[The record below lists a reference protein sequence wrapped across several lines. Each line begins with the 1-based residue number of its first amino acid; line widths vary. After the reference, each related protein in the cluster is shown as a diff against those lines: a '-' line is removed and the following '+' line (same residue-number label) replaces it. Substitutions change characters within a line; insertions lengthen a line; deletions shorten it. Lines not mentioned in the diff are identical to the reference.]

1 MARQRPTIWRSTP
14 SLFRAV
20 LGALP
25 AGETVTSPRVI
36 VLCGEPATGADLEL
50 FRDHCGQDC
59 QLVNCFGTTE
69 SATATLEFFDHRTRP
84 QPGIL
89 PAGYAVDD
97 MEVVLEDDAGQ
108 LFAGPGEG
116 EIVVRSRYLA
126 HGYAGDPYLTAR
138 AFQCDP
144 NESGVRLYRTG
155 DLGLRRDDGGLTVL
169 GRRSWQVSIGDQT
182 IEFAGIE
189 AALRA
194 LPEI

>member
-1 MARQRPTIWRSTP
+1 
-14 SLFRAV
+14 
-20 LGALP
+20 
-25 AGETVTSPRVI
+25 
-36 VLCGEPATGADLEL
+36 
-50 FRDHCGQDC
+50 
-59 QLVNCFGTTE
+59 
-69 SATATLEFFDHRTRP
+69 
-84 QPGIL
+84 
-89 PAGYAVDD
+89 

-155 DLGLRRDDGGLTVL
+155 
-169 GRRSWQVSIGDQT
+169 WQVSIGDQT